1 VIARR
6 PSGRNFLR
14 MLLVTLP
21 AAITCL
27 LLAGCDD
34 GYDVSILYTPRT
46 DWLVVES
53 LKDVVPT
60 RYDPPGMLPVETLDH
75 ADSTLFGPDQK
86 LLLSKKGTSLLD
98 PRLLPFGTRGELV
111 LALRD
116 LAGRP
121 AHPKIDISGD
131 KFMVEEKGNRV
142 SVNSLLEKELKL
154 DTKTL
159 EQGSMLYRSN
169 CLHCHGLDGD
179 GRGPTGHWINPHPR
193 DYRQGI
199 FKFASSAQVAN
210 RKPRREDL
218 KRVLVNGIEGT
229 TMPSFHLLKDEELEA
244 LVSYIIHLSI
254 RGEAE
259 FAVLQELIADAQQ
272 SPPPPSD
279 PIILR
284 VRNKADEIARSWLE
298 AQKTEIKP
306 IKPPEYKSEDER
318 LASAARGYKVYSDKN
333 VACAGC
339 HLNYGRDAAFRYD
352 AWGTIVKPRNFFSN
366 MYRGGRRPIEV
377 YWRIAG
383 GINGADMAPFAKNPA
398 AITPEED
405 AQIWDLI
412 SFLNTLPYPEK
423 RQELK
428 DKYGIE
434 VK

>member
-1 VIARR
+1 MIARR
-6 PSGRNFLR
+6 PSGRNFFR
-14 MLLVTLP
+14 VLLITLP
-21 AAITCL
+21 TALACL
-27 LLAGCDD
+27 LLAGCED
-34 GYDVSILYTPRT
+34 GYDVDILYPPRA

-60 RYDPPGMLPVETLDH
+60 RYDPPGMLPLETLDH
-75 ADSTLFGPDQK
+75 LDSTLFGPDQK
-86 LLLSKKGTSLLD
+86 LLLPKKGGAILD
-98 PRLLPFGTRGELV
+98 PRILPSDTRRELA

-131 KFMVEEKGNRV
+131 KFFWEDKGARSQIDLV
-142 SVNSLLEKELKL
+142 LEKELKL
-154 DTKTL
+154 DSKTL
-159 EQGSMLYRSN
+159 EQGSALYRTN
-169 CLHCHGLDGD
+169 CLHCHGLAGD

-199 FKFASSAQVAN
+199 FKFTSSAQTTN
-210 RKPRREDL
+210 RKPRRDDL

-229 TMPSFHLLKDEELEA
+229 TMPSFHLLKPDELEA

-259 FAVLQELIADAQQ
+259 YAVLQDLIRDTQQ
-272 SPPPPSD
+272 AAPAGD
-279 PIILR
+279 PMIERIR
-284 VRNKADEIARSWLE
+284 AKADEIARSWLE
-298 AQKTEIKP
+298 AQKTQIKP
-306 IKPPEYKSEDER
+306 PVNPPEYKSEEER
-318 LASAARGYKVYSDKN
+318 LASAARGYKVYANKD

-352 AWGTIVKPRNFFSN
+352 AWGTIVKPRNFFQN

-398 AITPEED
+398 AITEEED
-405 AQIWDLI
+405 KQIWDLI
-412 SFLNTLPYPEK
+412 NFLNILPYPEK

-428 DKYGIE
+428 DKHGITVE
-434 VK
+434 